1 MGIMGGIRDLE
12 DMDLEFPTVTLSTH
26 QKKAAQLEI
35 IQMIGTVWENY
46 GIHQKAPSLLIK
58 VSYLEQT
65 RV

>member
-12 DMDLEFPTVTLSTH
+12 DMDLECPTVTISTH
-26 QKKAAQLEI
+26 QKKAAQLDFFQI
-35 IQMIGTVWENY
+35 VGNY